1 MLRPNRSALAKQRPP
16 YAAVDI
22 DITPRKGYLYI
33 TVVDRKGAADA
44 KDALQRIID
53 AIATSDQRRLLLSV
67 RQSEAIFNAAEYG
80 LLDALTRLAGV
91 PGLRI
96 ALVAGS
102 DELLVSYRYVE
113 ALASE
118 RRLAAKAFRHEE
130 HALAWL
136 TA

>member
-1 MLRPNRSALAKQRPP
+1 M
-16 YAAVDI
+16 DI
-22 DITPRKGYLYI
+22 EISPRKGHLYI
-33 TVVDRKGAADA
+33 GVCDRKGIPEA

-53 AIATSDQRRLLLSV
+53 AIAASDQRRLLVCV
-67 RQSEAIFNAAEYG
+67 RQSEVIFNVAEYG

-96 ALVAGS
+96 ALVADS

-118 RRLAAKAFRHEE
+118 RKLAARAFRQEE
-130 HALAWL
+130 QALAWL
-136 TA
+136 AA

>member
-1 MLRPNRSALAKQRPP
+1 M
-16 YAAVDI
+16 DI
-22 DITPRKGYLYI
+22 EISTRKGYLH
-33 TVVDRKGAADA
+33 VAVSDRKGIPEA

-67 RQSEAIFNAAEYG
+67 RQSEAIFNIAEYG

-91 PGLRI
+91 PGLRV
-96 ALVAGS
+96 ALVADS

-118 RRLAAKAFRHEE
+118 RRLVAKAFRHEE

>member
-1 MLRPNRSALAKQRPP
+1 M
-16 YAAVDI
+16 DI
-22 DITPRKGYLYI
+22 EISPRRGYLYI
-33 TVVDRKGAADA
+33 AVSDRKGVAEA

-53 AIATSDQRRLLLSV
+53 AIDASDQRRLLLAV

-96 ALVAGS
+96 ALVADS